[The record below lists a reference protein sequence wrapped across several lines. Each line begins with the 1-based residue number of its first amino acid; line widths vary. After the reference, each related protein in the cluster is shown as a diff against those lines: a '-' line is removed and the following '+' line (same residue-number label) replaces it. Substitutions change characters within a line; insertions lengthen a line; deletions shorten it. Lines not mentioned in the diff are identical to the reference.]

1 VWTVKQH
8 FAKHSYYTAV
18 PVTAGHLI
26 LLLLLQVEALQ
37 RELLAIDYKGLLHE
51 DLMEHEV
58 RSSWP
63 VGIMLNFQMLFCH
76 FVIWI
81 SRCG

>member
-1 VWTVKQH
+1 VLTV
-8 FAKHSYYTAV
+8 
-18 PVTAGHLI
+18 LLLL

-58 RSSWP
+58 SGSWL
-63 VGIMLNFQMLFCH
+63 VR
-76 FVIWI
+76 V
-81 SRCG
+81 